1 MATGRIVRGGADSR
15 GAAQAK
21 PPPLRLAVIGTDTGV
36 GKSRVTALLTRGLRA
51 HGRAVWLHK
60 PVACGGWDEAT
71 ATAEDGRSLEALC
84 GDGQARGTVCP
95 RQFPAA
101 ASPHLAA
108 AEVGAQVLATDLV
121 ASLAP
126 LCRGAHDL
134 LVEGAGGLATPLSGD
149 RHHLGEVLR
158 MVIEESDAAVKTG
171 SHQPLHAH
179 RHPLRPVH
187 AAVLVARAGLGTLNH
202 STLTAMMAHACGL
215 GIIGVVVNHV
225 DAEADPG
232 SLALR
237 TAAREI
243 ALSVG
248 APVLIEL
255 PYCPHISPQGADF
268 DAQALELAAAVLA
281 HSAIDPEPVAGVDV

>member
-1 MATGRIVRGGADSR
+1 MATGRIVRSGAESA
-15 GAAQAK
+15 GTGKAK

-60 PVACGGWDEAT
+60 PVACGGWDAAT
-71 ATAEDGRSLEALC
+71 ATAEDGRSLDALC
-84 GDGQARGTVCP
+84 GDGQARTTICP

-108 AEVGAQVLATDLV
+108 AEVGVQVLATDLV

-126 LCRGAHDL
+126 LCRGPHDL

-149 RHHLGEVLR
+149 RHHLGDVLR
-158 MVIEESDAAVKTG
+158 LVIEEAEAVGKTAH
-171 SHQPLHAH
+171 HQMLHAH

-202 STLTAMMAHACGL
+202 SSLTAMMAHACGL

-225 DAEADPG
+225 DAEADPH

-243 ALSVG
+243 ALCVG
-248 APVLIEL
+248 APVLSEL
-255 PYCPHISPQGADF
+255 PWDPQGANL

-281 HSAIDPEPVAGVDV
+281 RSVIDPEPVAGMDV